1 MEACGNLACALQTW
15 CPLDLSQG
23 EEAPGVR
30 VLRGVLGKGRVLL
43 PLCTPVF
50 RPCPRVCAE
59 ASQVPWLRPRG
70 CLLARTDLL
79 NLGPR
84 GAAAASGCPSSLNGS
99 GCPHPP
105 QSLLAA
111 VSRLRAIPSHLCSRQ
126 SFFFFLFQLLES
138 TSR

>member
-59 ASQVPWLRPRG
+59 ASQVPWLRPRV

-84 GAAAASGCPSSLNGS
+84 VRLQPPGARR
-99 GCPHPP
+99 H
-105 QSLLAA
+105 
-111 VSRLRAIPSHLCSRQ
+111 
-126 SFFFFLFQLLES
+126 
-138 TSR
+138 